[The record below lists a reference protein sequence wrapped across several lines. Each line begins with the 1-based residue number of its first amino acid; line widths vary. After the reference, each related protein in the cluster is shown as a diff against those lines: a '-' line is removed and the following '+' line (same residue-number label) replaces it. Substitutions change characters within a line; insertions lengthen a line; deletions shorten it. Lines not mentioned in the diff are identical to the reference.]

1 MNKVTKSKWDRPAEF
16 KIGDL
21 FNVKDGTLGGD
32 TYILAVTGYDNENDE
47 PIFRLICL
55 RDGGRWSDQNMTEDV
70 LNKMIEEGTATLL
83 PIGSKVTLE
92 VLTK

>member
-1 MNKVTKSKWDRPAEF
+1 MNKVTKSEWLRSPGF
-16 KIGDL
+16 KGGDL
-21 FNVKDGTLGGD
+21 FNVKDGTVGGD
-32 TYILAVTGYDNENDE
+32 TYILAVTGYDSKKDG